1 TCSSVT
7 EPDEEEP
14 AQDVKG
20 KHFDKEGSVTT
31 EDGFTDSSSVSIA
44 SPSCNNTTT
53 YGRRQNSLRR
63 SITAK
68 KDQLH
73 RKVKRSNG
81 PAGTERQ
88 ENMPDRF
95 DILGQYIA
103 QTLRELSP
111 EVSSV
116 KILEITTV
124 LHTSTAPTSN
134 SKVNATKTPQNN
146 RR

>member
-1 TCSSVT
+1 MTSTSGGTCSSAT
-7 EPDEEEP
+7 GPDEEEP

-31 EDGFTDSSSVSIA
+31 EDGFTDS
-44 SPSCNNTTT
+44 N
-53 YGRRQNSLRR
+53 R
-63 SITAK
+63 
-68 KDQLH
+68 D
-73 RKVKRSNG
+73 VKRSSG

-88 ENMPDRF
+88 ENTPDRF

-124 LHTSTAPTSN
+124 LHTSTASTSN
-134 SKVNATKTPQNN
+134 SKVNATKTSQNN